1 MKKVELLDGWEY
13 RAFKYELDISDTDKA
28 ELNRLG
34 YGPRRFA
41 FNWAVRTTKEAINNF
56 NEAILGNFSLK
67 NNNLHAIYWFGLATW
82 APNGGPQIRAKQ
94 T

>member
-56 NEAILGNFSLK
+56 NEAILGNF
-67 NNNLHAIYWFGLATW
+67 
-82 APNGGPQIRAKQ
+82 
-94 T
+94 